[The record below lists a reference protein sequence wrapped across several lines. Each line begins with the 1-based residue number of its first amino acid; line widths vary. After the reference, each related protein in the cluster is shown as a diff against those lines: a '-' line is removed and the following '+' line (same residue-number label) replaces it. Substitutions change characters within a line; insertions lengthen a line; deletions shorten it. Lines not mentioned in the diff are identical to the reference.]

1 MKSNLKLSINQD
13 IIDTYEGDV
22 PKHIG
27 VIMDGN
33 GRWAQERGMIR
44 IRGHHEGAKTVRTV
58 VESCR
63 YLGCEALTLYAFS
76 AQNWGRPEDEVKGL
90 MSLFDLYIKKERKT
104 ILDNGIQLR
113 VIGDRSKLGPKLISA
128 IEGLEEISKDNSD
141 MILQVAVSYG
151 GREEIIRAAKIIA
164 EKATR
169 NEIDTDQIDE
179 HMLASAMY
187 SPDLPDPELIVR
199 TSGEFRVS
207 NFLTWQS
214 AYSEFFVSDL
224 YWPDFDEEEFVKAL
238 KSFGDRQR
246 RFGKT
251 GEQISKEDSSK

>member
-1 MKSNLKLSINQD
+1 MKSKLKLSINQN
-13 IIDTYEGDV
+13 IIDTYEGAV
-22 PKHIG
+22 PKHVG

-33 GRWAQERGMIR
+33 GRWAQERGMMR

-113 VIGDRSKLGPKLISA
+113 VIGDRSKLGPKLVSA
-128 IEGLEEISKDNSD
+128 IEGLEEISKHNTD

-151 GREEIIRAAKIIA
+151 GREEITRAAKILA
-164 EKATR
+164 GKVASG
-169 NEIDTDQIDE
+169 EITADQINE
-179 HMLASAMY
+179 EMVTASMY
-187 SPDLPDPELIVR
+187 SPDVPDPELIVR

-238 KSFGDRQR
+238 DSFGGRQR

-251 GEQISKEDSSK
+251 GAQIADSDKT

>member
-1 MKSNLKLSINQD
+1 MTELKLSID
-13 IIDTYEGDV
+13 KDVIDEYQGPV

-33 GRWAQERGMIR
+33 GRWARERGMMR
-44 IRGHHEGAKTVRTV
+44 IRGHHAGAKTVRTI

-63 YLGCEALTLYAFS
+63 YLGCQALTLYAFS

-113 VIGDRSKLGPKLISA
+113 VIGKRARLGPKLIKA
-128 IEGLEEISKDNSD
+128 IEGLEEVSRHNSD
-141 MILQVAVSYG
+141 MVLQVAVSYG
-151 GREEIIRAAKIIA
+151 GREEILRAAKEIA
-164 EKATR
+164 RLAKEEDLDLDDI
-169 NEIDTDQIDE
+169 NEE
-179 HMLASAMY
+179 MFSSKMY
-187 SPDLPDPELIVR
+187 SPDLPDPELIIR

-214 AYSEFFVSDL
+214 AYSEFYVSDL
-224 YWPDFDEEEFVKAL
+224 YWPDFNEQEFVKGL
-238 KSFGDRQR
+238 NSFGGRER

-251 GEQISKEDSSK
+251 GEQVKNEVSS